1 MRLSAMSNINSIN
14 VTKKFVISE
23 ASKRELSRQWYR
35 FKKRP
40 IAVIGFFIV
49 LIFIVIAFVAP
60 LIAPYDPYATDF
72 KNMLA
77 KPSSAH
83 LLGTDELGRDIL
95 SRILY
100 GSRISLAIGLAAVG
114 IAMLI
119 GVPLG
124 LIAGYYGGK
133 LDNFIMRTID
143 ILMAFPSILLA
154 IVVVSILGPGL
165 QNTIIAVSVFSVA
178 SFARLARGEVL
189 NIKNQEFIEASRAL
203 GAGNGWIIYWHIL
216 PNTISPLIVWT
227 TLNVSSAILT
237 AAGLGFLGLGAQPPL
252 PEWGAMLAKGRE
264 YLLIAPHITTFT
276 GLAILLLALGLNLLG
291 DGLRDILDPRLKE

>member
-1 MRLSAMSNINSIN
+1 MNLIN

-35 FKKRP
+35 FRKRP

-77 KPSSAH
+77 RPSSAH

-124 LIAGYYGGK
+124 LIAGYYGRK

-178 SFARLARGEVL
+178 SFARLERGEVL

-203 GAGNGWIIYWHIL
+203 GDGNGWIIYWHIL

>member
-1 MRLSAMSNINSIN
+1 MSNINSIN

-35 FKKRP
+35 FRKRP

-83 LLGTDELGRDIL
+83 FLGTDELGRDIL

>member
-1 MRLSAMSNINSIN
+1 VRVSAMPNANSIH

-23 ASKRELSRQWYR
+23 ASRRELSRQWYR

-49 LIFIVIAFVAP
+49 LVFIVIAFVAP

-100 GSRISLAIGLAAVG
+100 GSRISLVIGLAAVG
-114 IAMLI
+114 IAMLV

-133 LDNFIMRTID
+133 LDNLIMRVMD

-165 QNTIIAVSVFSVA
+165 QNTIIAVSVFSLA

-189 NIKNQEFIEASRAL
+189 NIKNQEFVEASRAL